1 METFFLPLQQH
12 FILLYFYRMR
22 IAMFSD
28 CYYPRV
34 NGVVVSVYSFVQ
46 ELVNRGHVVKVI
58 TVEYPDDYEFNKK
71 NGASMGVI
79 DSPNF
84 SLNRLSSK
92 EIIFSK
98 EDRLVRL
105 KQWHILKGILDEF
118 QPDILH
124 INSEW
129 LVGYFGAMYAH
140 HRKVPC
146 IFTFHT
152 LWEDYI
158 QNYAPILREK
168 ISKKIGRDIVKFYLK
183 TANHILA
190 PTPQTA
196 QTVRK
201 YGINTPVELVPTGI
215 PDSMFKVDKVRVE
228 KMREEVFEGFPQLKD
243 RRILLFAGRVAKEK
257 NLPFLLPVLKRVNQ
271 LLEKDVASANEFAVD
286 SSASSTKRAALLV
299 AGDGNFMQDLKDLVE
314 QQQLTQDVFYLG
326 YVERDDLASLYHL
339 ADVFTFPSKTETQGL
354 VTVEAMAAGL
364 PVVAIGEMGTMDVMQ
379 GDNGG
384 FMVPE
389 DVEIFSQKVYQLLT
403 NDTLYQEKSQEGR
416 AWSKRWGMAAL
427 TDRLEAAYATC
438 IADHRAGKKTGGSE
452 LDKALSATTVLT
464 IIGLGYIFG

>member
-1 METFFLPLQQH
+1 MILKSTIISLQGYL
-12 FILLYFYRMR
+12 ILLYLKCMR

-71 NGASMGVI
+71 KGSSMGLI
-79 DSPNF
+79 DNPNF

-201 YGINTPVELVPTGI
+201 YGIDTPVELLPTGI
-215 PDSMFKVDKVRVE
+215 PDSMFKVDTGAVE
-228 KMREEVFEGFPQLKD
+228 KMREEVFSRFPQLKD
-243 RRILLFAGRVAKEK
+243 RKILLFAGRVAKEK

-271 LLEKDVASANEFAVD
+271 LLETSASASD
-286 SSASSTKRAALLV
+286 GASKGAALLV
-299 AGDGNFMQDLKDLVE
+299 AGDGNFMQELKDLVE
-314 QQQLTQDVFYLG
+314 QQQLAQDVFYLG

-339 ADVFTFPSKTETQGL
+339 VDVFTFPSKTETQGL

-389 DVEIFSQKVYQLLT
+389 DVEIFSQKVYQLLS
-403 NDTLYQEKSQEGR
+403 DDVLYQEKSQEGR
-416 AWSKRWGMAAL
+416 DWSRRWGISAL
-427 TDRLEAAYATC
+427 TDRLEVAYATC
-438 IADHRAGKKTGGSE
+438 IADHHAGKKTGGSE

>member
-1 METFFLPLQQH
+1 METFSSPLQRY
-12 FILLYFYRMR
+12 FILLYFYCMR
-22 IAMFSD
+22 IVMFSD

-71 NGASMGVI
+71 KGSSMGLI
-79 DSPNF
+79 DNPNF

-201 YGINTPVELVPTGI
+201 YGIDTPVELLPTGI
-215 PDSMFKVDKVRVE
+215 PDSMFKVDTGAVE
-228 KMREEVFEGFPQLKD
+228 KMREEVFSRFPQLKD
-243 RRILLFAGRVAKEK
+243 RKILLFAGRVAKEK

-271 LLEKDVASANEFAVD
+271 LLETSASASDGASKGAV
-286 SSASSTKRAALLV
+286 LLV
-299 AGDGNFMQDLKDLVE
+299 AGDGNFMQELKDLVE
-314 QQQLTQDVFYLG
+314 QQQLAQDVFYLG

-339 ADVFTFPSKTETQGL
+339 VDVFTFPSKTETQGL

-364 PVVAIGEMGTMDVMQ
+364 PVVAIGEMGTIDVMQ

-389 DVEIFSQKVYQLLT
+389 DVEVFSQKVYQLLT
-403 NDTLYQEKSQEGR
+403 DDALYQEKSQEGGV
-416 AWSKRWGMAAL
+416 WSKRWSMSAL
-427 TDRLEAAYATC
+427 TNRLEAAYTTC
-438 IADHRAGKKTGGSE
+438 IADHHSGKKTGGSE